1 MPITVKTAELPLH
14 KFKFVMKTSSSST
27 SPQALHI
34 IATKFETAVA
44 TAREEAKK
52 HQADLAF
59 SGVEA
64 K

>member
-1 MPITVKTAELPLH
+1 MPIIVKTAEVPLH
-14 KFKFVMKTSSSST
+14 KFKFVMKSSGST

-44 TAREEAKK
+44 AAREEAEK
-52 HQADLAF
+52 HQADLAL

-64 K
+64 E

>member
-14 KFKFVMKTSSSST
+14 KFKFAMKSSGST

-44 TAREEAKK
+44 AAREEAKK

>member
-1 MPITVKTAELPLH
+1 MPIIVKTAELPLH
-14 KFKFVMKTSSSST
+14 KFKFAMKSSSST

-44 TAREEAKK
+44 AAREEAEK

-64 K
+64 E

>member
-14 KFKFVMKTSSSST
+14 KFKFAMMKSSGST
-27 SPQALHI
+27 RSQALHI

-44 TAREEAKK
+44 AAREEAKK

>member
-14 KFKFVMKTSSSST
+14 KFKFVMKTSSST